1 VRPSIRVVV
10 VAGVARRPP
19 VRYGRALA
27 VLVLVAAVAAVW
39 ALKR

>member
-1 VRPSIRVVV
+1 MRPVRVVV
-10 VAGVARRPP
+10 DLAGVARRPP

-39 ALKR
+39 ALRR